1 MKRIKNIFPLRRN
14 YLLIVTL
21 CIKLSNIFH
30 NERNI
35 SQIFSSDL
43 LFSFKCVMLSQLQEI
58 KRENF

>member
-1 MKRIKNIFPLRRN
+1 MKRIKNFPPLRN
-14 YLLIVTL
+14 YLLTVTL

-43 LFSFKCVMLSQLQEI
+43 LSSLNVILSQLQEI
-58 KRENF
+58 KRGNV

>member
-43 LFSFKCVMLSQLQEI
+43 LSSLNVILSQLQEI
-58 KRENF
+58 KRGNV